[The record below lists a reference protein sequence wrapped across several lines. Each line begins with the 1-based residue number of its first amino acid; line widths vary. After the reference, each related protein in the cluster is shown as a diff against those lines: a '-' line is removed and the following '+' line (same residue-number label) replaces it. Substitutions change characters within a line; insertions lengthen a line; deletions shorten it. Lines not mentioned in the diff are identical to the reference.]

1 MKQKRAKKTI
11 KVIALILAILLGIV
25 AIYYFGALYPYYDCL
40 KRVEFQIPG
49 LNEKFVPQGFCYDD
63 ISDTYF
69 VSGYMSDNSA
79 SRIYRVKDDSS
90 YEYVTMSYNDKAHK
104 GHMGG
109 IAVYN
114 NTIWV
119 ASSGK
124 VFRLDKNAVL
134 TTKNS
139 QTVNAIDRF
148 DPKNRASFITT
159 QGGYL
164 WVGEFYR
171 DGNYETEESHYYTI
185 SESQINRAMAMRFTI
200 DETKDCA
207 VVSTTP
213 NLGLSLPNQVQGIT
227 FTDDDKVVCST
238 SYSIASS
245 HILVYDNVFDSKN
258 QKTMQLFDSDFNFYV
273 LSSNN
278 LYKDIVAPSMS
289 EELVFKDGRVYI
301 LYESACKKHALGNRR
316 RLKNVESII
325 IE

>member
-1 MKQKRAKKTI
+1 
-11 KVIALILAILLGIV
+11 
-25 AIYYFGALYPYYDCL
+25 
-40 KRVEFQIPG
+40 
-49 LNEKFVPQGFCYDD
+49 
-63 ISDTYF
+63 
-69 VSGYMSDNSA
+69 MSDNSA

-90 YEYVTMSYNDKAHK
+90 YEYVTMTYNDKAHK

-185 SESQINRAMAMRFTI
+185 GESEINRAMAMRFTI

-273 LSSNN
+273 LSSSN

-301 LYESACKKHALGNRR
+301 LYESACKKHALVNRR
-316 RLKNVESII
+316 RIKNVESII